1 MTTACYSTIV
11 DSSTLSQLFLP
22 WNRRERNET
31 SFSIQPPFPLRFP
44 FSPRDSPRVHF
55 PSFHRATMERVERGG
70 RWRSLKRGETLF
82 PPFPSAGNE
91 LLLWVD
97 ERGNKTIHPLPTPS
111 SPSHFL
117 SLSLRNNNFSYVNE
131 SRSFF
136 VREGIFL
143 HFWTSEKRV
152 LDSGTMR

>member
-11 DSSTLSQLFLP
+11 DSFPNSFSPET
-22 WNRRERNET
+22 EGNET
-31 SFSIQPPFPLRFP
+31 KRAFRSNLSLRFP
-44 FSPRDSPRVHF
+44 FSPRDSPRGHF
-55 PSFHRATMERVERGG
+55 PSFHRATMERVEGGG

-82 PPFPSAGNE
+82 PSFPSAGNE

-117 SLSLRNNNFSYVNE
+117 SLSLRNNNFSYMNE

-136 VREGIFL
+136 VREGIFR

-152 LDSGTMR
+152 LGSGTTR

>member
-1 MTTACYSTIV
+1 
-11 DSSTLSQLFLP
+11 
-22 WNRRERNET
+22 
-31 SFSIQPPFPLRFP
+31 
-44 FSPRDSPRVHF
+44 
-55 PSFHRATMERVERGG
+55 MERVEGGG

-82 PPFPSAGNE
+82 PSFPSAGNE

-152 LDSGTMR
+152 LDSGTTR